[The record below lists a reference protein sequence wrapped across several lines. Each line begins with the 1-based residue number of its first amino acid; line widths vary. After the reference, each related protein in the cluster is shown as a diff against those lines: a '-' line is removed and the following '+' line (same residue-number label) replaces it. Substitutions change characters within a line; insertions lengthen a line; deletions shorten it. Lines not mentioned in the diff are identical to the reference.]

1 MFNRILSD
9 LTLANDIADQAFS
22 NVDGPAYNGDG
33 SFVATLRA
41 LLLPRVGDDR
51 VSFRTSSSDY
61 RPSTIRDNGLKAVVD
76 SAFPDF
82 EPNRL
87 IVHWAKAPDP
97 EYRKALFD
105 ELDSDEKGFV
115 KTYPNFHE
123 MTNIRDFVSNVM
135 NARFYTNETD
145 RITVIVVESMTTRK
159 WHYIQSFTPRYFKWY
174 FENAPLTP
182 EETHLLASLTKKSS
196 DDYERIIEVFAGKYD
211 LRSYLIKNVLGD
223 LEMRARRRQLD
234 ETNRELDRIRQE
246 IEDLESRYRDWIIRL
261 DDTNIRRAGLIDILN
276 GADGDSELVEYF
288 ETNKNLDPIRSEG
301 SEFEFIVKTYMDSW
315 DPDLFETL
323 SKKAHSSLY
332 EGYTV
337 GRDIFRSVENR
348 KKFINAIFSEDPLIR
363 MKFCGYYRLDI
374 RGHARSCRGYTY
386 PRTYNDRLPNPHLQK
401 FACLG
406 THESIINSCLRKG
419 DVVGAVEQCIT
430 SCKSMNLTEPQTYQW
445 HFEKLFSTDNKVIEL
460 PDHTSVSP
468 VEAMNWLLEQ
478 EKKEEGH
485 EDA

>member
-9 LTLANDIADQAFS
+9 FTLANDIADQAFS
-22 NVDGPAYNGDG
+22 NVCGTEYNGDG
-33 SFVATLRA
+33 SFTATLRA
-41 LLLPRVGDDR
+41 LLLPRVGEDR
-51 VSFRTSSSDY
+51 VSLLISSSDY
-61 RPSTIRDNGLKAVVD
+61 RASQIQHSGIRAVVG
-76 SAFPDF
+76 SSFPSF

-87 IVHWAKAPDP
+87 IVHWAKSPDA

-105 ELDSDEKGFV
+105 ELDNEEKGFV
-115 KTYPNFHE
+115 KNYPNFHE
-123 MTNIRDFVSNVM
+123 LTNIKDFVSNVM
-135 NARFYTNETD
+135 NARFYTNETE
-145 RITVIVVESMTTRK
+145 RITVIVVETMTTRK
-159 WHYIQSFTPRYFKWY
+159 WHYIQSFIPRYFKWY

-182 EETHLLASLTKKSS
+182 EETTLLASLTKKSP

-223 LEMRARRRQLD
+223 LERGARRRQLND
-234 ETNRELDRIRQE
+234 VDRELDRIRQE
-246 IEDLESRYRDWIIRL
+246 IEAIEDRYRDWIGRL
-261 DDTNIRRAGLIDILN
+261 DEANIRRTGLIDIIN
-276 GADGDSELVEYF
+276 GATGDSELVEYF
-288 ETNKNLDPIRSEG
+288 EANKNLDPICSEG
-301 SEFEFIVKTYMDSW
+301 TQFEFIVKTYMDSW

-332 EGYTV
+332 EGYDV
-337 GRDIFRSVENR
+337 GREIFRSRENR
-348 KKFINAIFSEDPLIR
+348 KKFIDAIFSDDPLLR

-374 RGHARSCRGYTY
+374 RGHARSARGYSY
-386 PRTYNDRLPNPHLQK
+386 PRAYNDRLPNPHLQK

-406 THESIINSCLRKG
+406 NHESIINSYLRKG
-419 DVVGAVEQCIT
+419 DVVGAVEQCIA

-445 HFEKLFSTDNKVIEL
+445 HFENMFSTDAKVIEL